1 MGIEINK
8 QDSMEETGKA
18 DANILT
24 GDAVTKLKEQPDQSI
39 QTVIT
44 SPPYF
49 GLRDYGVD
57 GQIGMEATPEAYV
70 NNLVEIFRHVWQ
82 KLRNDG
88 TVWLNL
94 GDSYCGYKGE
104 NYLSDNNKSKLQK
117 NTSVPAEH
125 NIGTPHTSGLKQK
138 DLIGI
143 PWRVAFALQ
152 QDGWYLRQDI
162 IWHKPAPMPES
173 VTDRCTKAHEYIF
186 LLTKSER
193 YYYNHEAIK
202 ETSKRPNERQSFGG
216 KKARENQIEQ
226 GDPRYRNGTE
236 QWGRTMETAE
246 TRNKRSVW
254 TINPQPFKEAHF
266 AVFPPELI
274 EPCVLAAAPEGGMV
288 CDVFAGS
295 GTTGEVALRA
305 NRNATLIEMNPDYVE
320 IMRKRLEPF
329 LTQKN
334 LV

>member
-1 MGIEINK
+1 M
-8 QDSMEETGKA
+8 Q
-18 DANILT
+18 ANILT
-24 GDAVTKLKEQPDQSI
+24 GDAITKLKEQPDQSI

-70 NNLVEIFRHVWQ
+70 NNLVEIFRHVWP
-82 KLRNDG
+82 KLRDDG

-94 GDSYCGYKGE
+94 GDSYNGSGGAGGDYNE
-104 NYLSDNNKSKLQK
+104 NGIKEGQPTYPGRKINSLKPK
-117 NTSVPAEH
+117 N
-125 NIGTPHTSGLKQK
+125 
-138 DLIGI
+138 LIGI

-193 YYYNHEAIK
+193 YYYDNEPIREPVKKTSGKINGAPLRGSHVMK
-202 ETSKRPNERQSFGG
+202 EGGTRTEKRE
-216 KKARENQIEQ
+216 
-226 GDPRYRNGTE
+226 Y
-236 QWGRTMETAE
+236 AE
-246 TRNKRSVW
+246 TKGANKRSVW
-254 TINPQPFKEAHF
+254 TVNPKPFKEAHF

-274 EPCVLAAAPEGGMV
+274 EPCVLAGAPEAGMV
-288 CDVFAGS
+288 CDIFAGS

-320 IMRKRLEPF
+320 IMKKRLEP
-329 LTQKN
+329 LRSQRN
-334 LV
+334 II